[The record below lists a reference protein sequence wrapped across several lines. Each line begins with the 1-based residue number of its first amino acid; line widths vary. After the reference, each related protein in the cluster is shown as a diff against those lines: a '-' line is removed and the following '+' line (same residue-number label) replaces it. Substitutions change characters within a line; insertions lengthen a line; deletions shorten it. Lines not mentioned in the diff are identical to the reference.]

1 MYSILK
7 RLTLTN
13 FSSVLIALMEEKMF
27 RGPCPTTQSASLHT
41 LCLIP
46 HFLVI
51 HLILQRG

>member
-13 FSSVLIALMEEKMF
+13 FSSVLIALMEEMF
-27 RGPCPTTQSASLHT
+27 GGPCPTTQSASLHT

-46 HFLVI
+46 PFPVI
-51 HLILQRG
+51 HLILPRG